1 MVEKARA
8 PAWYWIVAVLAVI
21 WNGFGCFDYV
31 MTVTRNAGYLSA
43 FPREYVAYLDTL
55 PLWLVGFWALGV
67 GGGLAGALLL
77 LRRARLAAA
86 AFGVSLLGLAVAS
99 VYQWSDT
106 EAPALGSAD
115 VAISVAIWLIALAL
129 LLFAL
134 RMLRAGV
141 LR

>member
-31 MTVTRNAGYLSA
+31 MTVTRNVAYLSA

-86 AFGVSLLGLAVAS
+86 AFGVSLLGLVVTS
-99 VYQWSDT
+99 VYQWRDT
-106 EAPALGSAD
+106 EAPAISSAD

-129 LLFAL
+129 LLFSL

>member
-1 MVEKARA
+1 MMNKARV
-8 PAWYWIVAVLAVI
+8 PAWYWTVAVLAVI
-21 WNGFGCFDYV
+21 WNGFGCLDYL

-77 LRRARLAAA
+77 LRRARLAAS
-86 AFGVSLLGLAVAS
+86 AFGISLLGLAVTS
-99 VYQWSDT
+99 VYQWSDA
-106 EAPALGSAD
+106 EAPASSIAD
-115 VAISVAIWLIALAL
+115 VAISGAIWLIALAL
-129 LLFAL
+129 LVFSL